1 MNQQGS
7 PAPDVL
13 LLIAPGC
20 AHCPIVLEGLSK
32 LIKQGVIGRLEI
44 VNVAKHPEIARE
56 VGSRS
61 VPWTRIGRFEFV
73 GMLSHTDLARWS
85 ALATQEA
92 GMAEYYE
99 YLLDS
104 GQLNRVM
111 ELVPR
116 YPNSLHQLVSLLSK
130 ERLPMAARIGVG
142 AVLEELQ
149 GSDLIDTIIPE
160 LTDLAYSPQPQ
171 TRIDACHYL
180 GLTDSSDVIP
190 TVQHLIK
197 DDHPEVREIAIETL
211 AMLKSG

>member
-7 PAPDVL
+7 PAADVL

-20 AHCPIVLEGLSK
+20 SHCPIVLEGLSK
-32 LIKQGVIGRLEI
+32 LIKQGAIGRLDI

-56 VGSRS
+56 IGSRS

-73 GMLSHTDLARWS
+73 GMLSYADLARWS
-85 ALATQEA
+85 ALATQET
-92 GMAEYYE
+92 GMAEYYK

-116 YPNSLHQLVSLLSK
+116 YPNSLHQLVSLLSNA
-130 ERLPMAARIGVG
+130 RLPMTARIGVG

-149 GSDLIDTIIPE
+149 DSDLIDTIIPE
-160 LTDLAYSPQPQ
+160 LTDLTHSPQAQ
-171 TRIDACHYL
+171 TRTDACHYL
-180 GLTDSSDVIP
+180 GLTNSSDVIP
-190 TVQHLIK
+190 TVQRLIE
-197 DDHPEVREIAIETL
+197 DDHPEVREIAKETL
-211 AMLKSG
+211 TLLKSG